1 MTLDARNVL
10 KSQYTL
16 ILESFDK
23 AGGVFSTLKSDT
35 ITISILEP
43 PLKLNYE
50 ALVLTVGQQSI

>member
-10 KSQYTL
+10 KGQYTL